1 MGETCGTRWGS
12 GEVHTGALWKQ
23 LRKRD
28 HMEDLGEDGRII
40 LKKYLKDMGWEGV
53 DWTDLA
59 QGRDKWSA
67 FVNTVMNLQVP

>member
-40 LKKYLKDMGWEGV
+40 LKNILKIWV
-53 DWTDLA
+53 
-59 QGRDKWSA
+59 GRALTGLIWLRGGTSGR
-67 FVNTVMNLQVP
+67 LL